1 FKLMK
6 AFERVASRL
15 HEKRHQPVHTV
26 VQYDYTMEGSRKYML
41 DLVKKEHTISFEKI
55 FDVSENRI
63 HAIFLFLNMLELV
76 QQKYFFIIM
85 GEGINNFIIEYNNE
99 REEDTEIVEQ
109 AIIDPLQN

>member
-1 FKLMK
+1 MK

-26 VQYDYTMEGSRKYML
+26 IQYDYTMEGSRTYML
-41 DLVKKEHTISFEKI
+41 DLVKKERTISFEKI

-63 HAIFLFLNMLELV
+63 HAIFLFLNMLELI

-85 GEGINNFIIEYNNE
+85 GEGINNFIVEYNDE
-99 REEDTEIVEQ
+99 RVEVVEIVQ
-109 AIIDPLQN
+109 PVIVN